1 MLASFLTTRR
11 APLLTILRR
20 RTITIVTAVDRSVF
34 PSEPWLEIDKASH
47 SLRVAYP
54 ANLPDG
60 ARHDNGASI
69 TALPFDEHS
78 NSLVL
83 PNHTSQGG
91 VALNN
96 CKALAI
102 GTRDKPLLEALLAKE
117 TTPRLKWVHVL
128 AAGVDQLPFEQLQA
142 RKALD
147 PEFLVT
153 HHSDISSVPLAEFC
167 VGGYLHF
174 AKHFSAMQCNFDLQK
189 LSLIHI

>member
-78 NSLVL
+78 KISRRQRQW
-83 PNHTSQGG
+83 PYRCPRTS
-91 VALNN
+91 
-96 CKALAI
+96 
-102 GTRDKPLLEALLAKE
+102 
-117 TTPRLKWVHVL
+117 TT
-128 AAGVDQLPFEQLQA
+128 
-142 RKALD
+142 
-147 PEFLVT
+147 
-153 HHSDISSVPLAEFC
+153 SS
-167 VGGYLHF
+167 
-174 AKHFSAMQCNFDLQK
+174 
-189 LSLIHI
+189 